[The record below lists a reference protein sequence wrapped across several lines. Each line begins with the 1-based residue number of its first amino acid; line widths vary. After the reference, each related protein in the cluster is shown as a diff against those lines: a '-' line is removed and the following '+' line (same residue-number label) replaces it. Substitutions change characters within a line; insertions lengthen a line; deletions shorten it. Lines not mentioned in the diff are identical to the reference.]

1 MNLLVEYCRL
11 STTMTSLIPGR
22 QARSSVDGM
31 GPIRDARPGNLA
43 GMHAIGKVF
52 GQNIPGTDA
61 GKGKR
66 LIQSVSKEE

>member
-1 MNLLVEYCRL
+1 
-11 STTMTSLIPGR
+11 
-22 QARSSVDGM
+22 
-31 GPIRDARPGNLA
+31 
-43 GMHAIGKVF
+43 MHAIGRVF